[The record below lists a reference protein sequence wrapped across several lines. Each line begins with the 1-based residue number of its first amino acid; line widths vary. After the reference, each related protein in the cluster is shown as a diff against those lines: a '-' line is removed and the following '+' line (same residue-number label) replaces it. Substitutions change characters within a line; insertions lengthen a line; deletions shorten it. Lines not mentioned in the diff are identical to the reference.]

1 MPSKFEFSQKEVKTK
16 NNKKIKTT
24 IIKASKA
31 DNLITYNDISKFV
44 KKLQDNGVNTTKL
57 KIFGMNRLR
66 NGFTMKSENQDFDYD
81 YLKNKARDVADKLD
95 GFYEIHLINLV

>member
-1 MPSKFEFSQKEVKTK
+1 
-16 NNKKIKTT
+16 
-24 IIKASKA
+24 
-31 DNLITYNDISKFV
+31 
-44 KKLQDNGVNTTKL
+44 
-57 KIFGMNRLR
+57 MNRLR